1 VTVNPR
7 DVLPAARGRQT
18 QAAIDAAV
26 RALIARKG
34 FLATTV
40 SDTAGEA
47 GRSAGSS
54 DNGYDSKK
62 SMVRTVQHD
71 GHCRVGDPELFALAL
86 FSMLNQFCLADVFHR
101 TIYHKE
107 TGPT

>member
-7 DVLPAARGRQT
+7 EALPAARGRQT
-18 QAAIDAAV
+18 QAAIDAAA
-26 RALIARKG
+26 RAVLARKG

-40 SDTAGEA
+40 SDIAGEA
-47 GRSAGSS
+47 DRSAGSLY
-54 DNGYDSKK
+54 NCHDSEE
-62 SMVRTVQHD
+62 SMVRAVQRD
-71 GHCRVGDPELFALAL
+71 GQCRGGPKLIASALV
-86 FSMLNQFCLADVFHR
+86 SMLHQICLAEVFHR

>member
-1 VTVNPR
+1 MTVNPR

-54 DNGYDSKK
+54 DNDYDSKE
-62 SMVRTVQHD
+62 SMVRTVQRD
-71 GHCRVGDPELFALAL
+71 GHCRGGEPKLIASAFV
-86 FSMLNQFCLADVFHR
+86 STLNQFCLADVFHR
-101 TIYHKE
+101 TTYHKE

>member
-26 RALIARKG
+26 RGVIARKG
-34 FLATTV
+34 VLATTV

-62 SMVRTVQHD
+62 SMVRTVHRD
-71 GHCRVGDPELFALAL
+71 GHCRGGDPKFFALAL
-86 FSMLNQFCLADVFHR
+86 VSMLCLADVFHR